1 MIHGPK
7 EVTSLPVAAV
17 EEEVR
22 DVPLTAFDDNDGRQS
37 GPGGTC
43 QNLGHLEYEIT
54 SDDGF
59 TCRSDS
65 LDGKLSY
72 LYSNCFD
79 LNTYKKAYPKS
90 LMEYK

>member
-7 EVTSLPVAAV
+7 EVTSLPVAAA

-22 DVPLTAFDDNDGRQS
+22 DVPLTAFDDLDGKQS
-37 GPGGTC
+37 SLDGMC

-59 TCRSDS
+59 SCRSDS
-65 LDGKLSY
+65 LDGM
-72 LYSNCFD
+72 F
-79 LNTYKKAYPKS
+79 
-90 LMEYK
+90 